1 MKITTTARN
10 IEMTDAIENYIQEK
24 IGSLAKYNKQIIEA
38 KVEIDKNTHHKKGRV
53 YTAEVNIKIPNDLI
67 RVEHLGEDLYAAIDE
82 VREDALR
89 QIRKSKSKY
98 ESKERESR
106 KTKRMIK
113 SIFFW
118 RK

>member
-1 MKITTTARN
+1 MKITTTSRN
-10 IEMTDAIENYIQEK
+10 LEMTDAIRKYIEEK
-24 IGSLAKYNKQIIEA
+24 IGSLEKYNKEIIET
-38 KVEIDKNTHHKKGRV
+38 KVEIDKNTHHKKGNV
-53 YTAEVNIKIPNDLI
+53 FTVEVNMKIPNDLI
-67 RVEHLGEDLYAAIDE
+67 RTEHLDENLYAAIDE
-82 VREDALR
+82 VREDTLR
-89 QIRKSKSKY
+89 QIRKRKSKY